1 MSERNRPQVVLR
13 AIEPEDLDNLYQL
26 ENDRRLWNV
35 GATNVPY
42 SRYALR
48 DYLIHCTNDIYA
60 DRQVRM
66 MVDNAEGLS
75 VGIADLMNFD
85 PRHLRAE
92 VGIVVKQPYR
102 RMGYGLAALES
113 LAAYAS
119 SVLHL
124 HQIFAVV
131 AMSNAPSLHLFAKA
145 GFRSGGL
152 LREWLSDDG
161 EYQDACLL
169 QKFLGKN

>member
-1 MSERNRPQVVLR
+1 MSMEKQPEVVLR

-26 ENDRRLWNV
+26 ENDHRLWNV

-48 DYLIHCTNDIYA
+48 DYLVHCTSDIYA
-60 DRQVRM
+60 DRQVRLM
-66 MVDNAEGLS
+66 IDNAEGVS

-92 VGIVVKQPYR
+92 VGIVVKQPFR
-102 RMGYGLAALES
+102 RMGYGRAALES
-113 LAAYAS
+113 LSDYAS
-119 SVLHL
+119 SLLHL
-124 HQIFAVV
+124 HQLYAVV
-131 AMSNAPSLHLFAKA
+131 AADNEPSLQLFAKA
-145 GFRSGGL
+145 GFCSGGQ
-152 LREWLSDDG
+152 LREWLFDG
-161 EYQDACLL
+161 REYRDACLL